1 MTKEEAESSG
11 KRPATK
17 EKIRSIMEAA
27 SALTA
32 LGDESEEGS
41 RPNSPDPSK
50 PEPSEETKKEE
61 PSKETPKSEEEPPKR
76 YLPSHKK
83 ADAAMTFPEKVRQ
96 RADERS

>member
-1 MTKEEAESSG
+1 MTKQEAESND

-41 RPNSPDPSK
+41 RPSSPDPSK
-50 PEPSEETKKEE
+50 PEPSVETKKEE
-61 PSKETPKSEEEPPKR
+61 PSKESTPTKSKEDPPKR

-83 ADAAMTFPEKVRQ
+83 SDAAMTFPEKASNKKR
-96 RADERS
+96 